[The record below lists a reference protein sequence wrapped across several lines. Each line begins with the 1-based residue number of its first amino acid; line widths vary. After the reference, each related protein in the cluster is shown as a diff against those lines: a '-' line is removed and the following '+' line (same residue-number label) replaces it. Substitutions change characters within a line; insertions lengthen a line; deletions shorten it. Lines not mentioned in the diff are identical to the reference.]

1 MASILI
7 VMDLWVILP
16 KIKIKE
22 VKAKDPC
29 HNYPAIL
36 SI

>member
-7 VMDLWVILP
+7 VMDLWVTLP

-22 VKAKDPC
+22 VKAKDPY
-29 HNYPAIL
+29 HNNLANLNI
-36 SI
+36 